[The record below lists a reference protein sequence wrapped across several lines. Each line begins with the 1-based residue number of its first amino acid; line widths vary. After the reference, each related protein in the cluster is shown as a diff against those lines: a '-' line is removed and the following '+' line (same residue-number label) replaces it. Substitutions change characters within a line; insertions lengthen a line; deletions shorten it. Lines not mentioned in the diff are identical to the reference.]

1 MDIHYQL
8 TFFSQWRSDAGA
20 SFGASAD
27 NSVVRDSDGLPF
39 FPGKTLKG
47 LLREAAEDYNELT
60 GKCYTDEIKTIFGD
74 TDIEGSCHF
83 SDAKFDE
90 KEAKQIVL
98 GNLQRYLFHRITT
111 TAIDDN
117 GLKKSHSLRT
127 LEAVIPCTLY
137 GTIYNIPDE
146 AKILL
151 TQSFKFIKYIGM
163 HRNRGFGRCLLEEK
177 GGSTNE

>member
-27 NSVVRDSDGLPF
+27 NSVVRDCNGLPF

-60 GKCYTDEIKTIFGD
+60 GGQHSDEIEIVFGGIG
-74 TDIEGSCHF
+74 IEGECHF
-83 SDAKFDE
+83 SDATFNE
-90 KEAKQIVL
+90 NEATQIIS
-98 GNLQRYLFHRITT
+98 GNLQKYLFHRTTT
-111 TAIDDN
+111 TALNDN
-117 GLKKSHSLRT
+117 GIKKGHSLRT

-137 GTIYNIPDE
+137 GTIYNVPEGAQGLI
-146 AKILL
+146 K
-151 TQSFKFIKYIGM
+151 QSFKFIKYIGM

-177 GGSTNE
+177 GGNANE